1 MSIRASRDSS
11 KGAVKLFSSKRR
23 IAAVAA
29 LIVLMLFL
37 LRPGASHLK
46 SRIVSSISSG
56 VGRPVD
62 IGSVHLRLLPRP
74 GFDLDNLVVYDDP
87 AFGAEPMLRAS
98 EVTADLRLTSLL
110 RGRLEIARL
119 DLTEPSLN
127 LVHVE
132 GGRWNLEALLERTA
146 HIPLAPTGK
155 AKSEP
160 RPGFPYIEATSAR
173 INFKSGSEKKP
184 YALTNADFSLWQDSE
199 NSWGVRLKAQP
210 FRTDLNL
217 NDTGLL
223 QVSGTWQ
230 RADALGDTPL
240 QFSLEWNRAQ
250 LGQFTKF
257 FTGNDQG
264 WRGEIQLDVT
274 LAGTPAKL
282 QVTSDGSIQDFRRY
296 DITSGQALRL
306 SAHCEGEYSSLNRV
320 LDGVLCSAPVG
331 RGLITLK
338 GSMGLPGSRSFAL
351 LLAAEN
357 VPASAAALLV
367 ERAKKNLPFDLV
379 AGGTVSGNLRIDEA
393 AGSKL
398 QLDGRGEITDFRLAS
413 AANDAEIGPET
424 VPFLLATGDSSA
436 RQLTVRKSSVGMR
449 FPDSAHIEFGPFP
462 VAIGRTT
469 APTVRGW
476 VDRGAYNFE
485 VAGEA
490 DIAKALRM
498 ARMFGLV
505 ALQSTAE
512 GTAQLDLQIAGS
524 WAERSNGTP
533 SGFTGSQVTGTAK
546 LRSVR
551 VSLRGAGG
559 PVEIVSADM
568 QLSSGEVRV
577 AKLNAR
583 AADTSWTGSLEMP
596 RGCGTP
602 GACQVRF
609 TLNANQI
616 ALGGLREWVIP
627 RPKERPWYRVLE
639 SSTQAGPSFL
649 ASVRASGQLTVDRLQ
664 VQTLAATRV
673 SAKIS
678 LDTGKLQV
686 SELAADFL
694 GGKHL
699 GQWQADFRADPAPCG
714 GTGSLTGI
722 SMARLAD
729 AMKTKWIAGTATAKY
744 EVNVPC
750 PVEVLTSTSLWTSF
764 STFGEGTLKFD
775 ARDGALP
782 GVVLEEDG
790 APFRFTRFTGQA
802 RWNAGKIELKDGK
815 LDSAGATFQLSG
827 SASLKGQLDFH
838 LARNQN
844 GAAGP
849 GYTIGGTL
857 VEPTVIRATS
867 ADTQARLKTD
877 PPKLERAKQEPA
889 K

>member
-1 MSIRASRDSS
+1 MVDQAPRNSS
-11 KGAVKLFSSKRR
+11 KGAVKLFSSKQRFAA
-23 IAAVAA
+23 AAV
-29 LIVLMLFL
+29 LILLVLFL
-37 LRPGASHLK
+37 LRPGASRLK

-127 LVHVE
+127 LVHAE

-146 HIPLAPTGK
+146 HIPLAPTAK

-160 RPGFPYIEATSAR
+160 RPAFPYIEATSAR
-173 INFKSGSEKKP
+173 INFKSGPEKKP
-184 YALTNADFSLWQDSE
+184 YALTNANFSLWQDSE

-230 RADALGDTPL
+230 RAGALRDTPL

-264 WRGEIQLDVT
+264 WRGEVQLDVN

-282 QVTSDGSIQDFRRY
+282 QVTSNGSIQDFRRY

-306 SAHCEGEYSSLNRV
+306 AVHCQGEYSSLNRAV
-320 LDGVLCSAPVG
+320 DGVLCSAPVG
-331 RGLITLK
+331 RGLIRLE
-338 GSMGLPGSRSFAL
+338 GRVGLPGSHSFAL
-351 LLAAEN
+351 VVEAED
-357 VPASAAALLV
+357 VPANAAALLV
-367 ERAKKNLPFDLV
+367 ERSKKSLPPDLV
-379 AGGTVSGNLRIDEA
+379 ADGIVRGNLRIDQA

-398 QLDGRGEITDFRLAS
+398 QLEGRGEISDFRLAS
-413 AANDAEIGPET
+413 ASNGAEIGPET
-424 VPFLLATGDSSA
+424 IPIVLTGGDSSA
-436 RQLTVRKSSVGMR
+436 RKPTIHQGAPGMR
-449 FPDSAHIEFGPFP
+449 FPETAHVEFGPFP
-462 VAIGRTT
+462 VAIGRTS
-469 APTVRGW
+469 APMVRGW
-476 VDRGAYNFE
+476 IDRGAYNFE

-512 GTAQLDLQIAGS
+512 GTAQFDLQIAGS
-524 WAERSNGTP
+524 WAERSNGMS
-533 SGFTGSQVTGTAK
+533 SGFTGSQVTGMAK
-546 LRSVR
+546 LRNVR
-551 VSLRGAGG
+551 VAVRGAGG

-568 QLSSGEVRV
+568 QLLPDEVRV
-577 AKLNAR
+577 AKLNAK

-602 GACQVRF
+602 DACQVRF
-609 TLNANQI
+609 ILNANQI
-616 ALGGLREWVIP
+616 ALGGLREWVSP

-639 SSTQAGPSFL
+639 SSPQAGPSFL
-649 ASVRASGQLTVDRLQ
+649 ASVRASGRLTADRLQ
-664 VQTLAATRV
+664 LQTLAATRV
-673 SAKIS
+673 SAEVS

-686 SELAADFL
+686 SGLAADFL

-699 GQWQADFRADPAPCG
+699 GQWRADFSVKPPLCG
-714 GTGSLTGI
+714 GRGSFTGI
-722 SMARLAD
+722 SLSRLAD
-729 AMKTKWIAGTATAKY
+729 AMKDKWIAGTANAQYDVKSPCTA
-744 EVNVPC
+744 
-750 PVEVLTSTSLWTSF
+750 EVLTSTSFWTSL
-764 STFGEGTLKFD
+764 STSAGGTLQFD
-775 ARDGALP
+775 VRDGALP
-782 GVVLEEDG
+782 RVALEEDG
-790 APFRFTRFTGQA
+790 APFRFTRFAGQA
-802 RWNAGKIELKDGK
+802 RLNEGKIEVKDAKFDSPGGK
-815 LDSAGATFQLSG
+815 FQLSG
-827 SASLKGQLDFH
+827 SASIKGQLDFH
-838 LARNQN
+838 LARNQD
-844 GAAGP
+844 GTPGP
-849 GYTIGGTL
+849 GYTISGTPA
-857 VEPTVIRATS
+857 EPRVIHTLS
-867 ADTQARLKTD
+867 SETQANLK
-877 PPKLERAKQEPA
+877 P
-889 K
+889 

>member
-1 MSIRASRDSS
+1 
-11 KGAVKLFSSKRR
+11 
-23 IAAVAA
+23 
-29 LIVLMLFL
+29 LIVLVLFL
-37 LRPGASHLK
+37 LRPGASRLK
-46 SRIVSSISSG
+46 SRIGSSISSAL
-56 VGRPVD
+56 GRPVD

-110 RGRLEIARL
+110 RGRLEISHL
-119 DLTEPSLN
+119 DLSEPSLN
-127 LVHVE
+127 LVHAE
-132 GGRWNLEALLERTA
+132 SGRWNLEALLERTA
-146 HIPLAPTGK
+146 HIPLAPTAK

-160 RPGFPYIEATSAR
+160 RPAFPYIEATSAR
-173 INFKSGSEKKP
+173 MNFKSGPEKKP

-230 RADALGDTPL
+230 RADALRDTPL

-264 WRGEIQLDVT
+264 WRGEVQLDVT

-282 QVTSDGSIQDFRRY
+282 QVTSNGSIQDFRRY
-296 DITSGQALRL
+296 DITSGEALRL
-306 SAHCEGEYSSLNRV
+306 AAHCEGEYSSLNRAV
-320 LDGVLCSAPVG
+320 DDILCSAPVG

-338 GSMGLPGSRSFAL
+338 GNMGLPASHSYAL
-351 LLAAEN
+351 VVAAEN
-357 VPASAAALLV
+357 VPASAAALFI
-367 ERAKKNLPFDLV
+367 ERAKKNLPVDLV
-379 AGGTVSGNLRIDEA
+379 ADGMVRGNLRIDEA

-398 QLDGRGEITDFRLAS
+398 QLEGRGEITDFRLAS
-413 AANDAEIGPET
+413 ATNDAEIGPET
-424 VPFLLATGDSSA
+424 VPFSVAAGDSSE
-436 RQLTVRKSSVGMR
+436 RKPPVPQSAAGIR
-449 FPDSAHIEFGPFP
+449 FPETAHVEFGPFP
-462 VAIGRTT
+462 VAIGRAA

-476 VDRGAYNFE
+476 VDRGAYNFGIT
-485 VAGEA
+485 GEA
-490 DIAKALRM
+490 DIARALRM

-524 WAERSNGTP
+524 WAERSNGTS

-546 LRSVR
+546 LRNVR
-551 VSLRGAGG
+551 VSVRGAGG

-568 QLSSGEVRV
+568 QLLPDEVRV
-577 AKLNAR
+577 AKLTAK

-616 ALGGLREWVIP
+616 ALGGLREWASP

-639 SSTQAGPSFL
+639 SSPQARPAFL

-673 SAKIS
+673 SAKVS
-678 LDTGKLQV
+678 LDAGKLQV

-699 GQWQADFRADPAPCG
+699 GQWRADFSVKPSLCG

-722 SMARLAD
+722 SLARLAD
-729 AMKTKWIAGTATAKY
+729 AMKTKWIAGTANAKY
-744 EVNVPC
+744 EVKVLC
-750 PVEVLTSTSLWTSF
+750 PPEVLASTSFWTAL
-764 STFGEGTLKFD
+764 STSAEGTLQFD
-775 ARDGALP
+775 AGDGTLP
-782 GVVLEEDG
+782 RVALEEDG
-790 APFRFTRFTGQA
+790 APFRFMRFAGQA
-802 RWNAGKIELKDGK
+802 RLNAGKIELKDAR
-815 LDSAGATFQLSG
+815 LDSAGGKFQLSG
-827 SASLKGQLDFH
+827 SASLKGQLDLR

-849 GYTIGGTL
+849 EYTISGTL
-857 VEPTVIRATS
+857 AEPRVIHSPS
-867 ADTQARLKTD
+867 AETQARLKAD
-877 PPKLERAKQEPA
+877 PPK
-889 K
+889 

>member
-1 MSIRASRDSS
+1 M
-11 KGAVKLFSSKRR
+11 KLFSSKRR
-23 IAAVAA
+23 IVLTAT
-29 LIVLMLFL
+29 LIVLALFL
-37 LRPGASHLK
+37 LRPGASRLK
-46 SRIVSSISSG
+46 SRIVSSISSA

-74 GFDLDNLVVYDDP
+74 GFDLENLVVYDDP

-110 RGRLEIARL
+110 RGRLEISHL

-127 LVHVE
+127 LVHAE
-132 GGRWNLEALLERTA
+132 NGRWNLEALLERTA

-173 INFKSGSEKKP
+173 INFKSGPEKKP
-184 YALTNADFSLWQDSE
+184 YALTNANFSLWQDSE

-223 QVSGTWQ
+223 QMSGTWQ
-230 RADALGDTPL
+230 RAAALRDTPL

-264 WRGEIQLDVT
+264 WRGEVQLDVT

-282 QVTSDGSIQDFRRY
+282 QIASNGSIEDFRRY

-306 SAHCEGEYSSLNRV
+306 AAHCEGEYSSLNRAV
-320 LDGVLCSAPVG
+320 DDVLCSAPVG
-331 RGLITLK
+331 RGFITLK
-338 GSMGLPGSRSFAL
+338 GTMGLPGSHTYGL
-351 LLAAEN
+351 VLVAEN
-357 VPASAAALLV
+357 VPANAAALLL
-367 ERAKKNLPFDLV
+367 ERAKKNLPLDLV
-379 AGGTVSGNLRIDEA
+379 ADGTVDGTLRIDEA

-398 QLDGRGEITDFRLAS
+398 QMEGKGEIAHFRLAS
-413 AANDAEIGPET
+413 ATNDAEIGPET
-424 VPFLLATGDSSA
+424 VPFLLAGGDASA
-436 RQLTVRKSSVGMR
+436 RKPAVHKSAAGMR
-449 FPDSAHIEFGPFP
+449 FPETPHLEFGPFP
-462 VAIGRTT
+462 VAIGRT

-505 ALQSTAE
+505 ALQSNAE
-512 GTAQLDLQIAGS
+512 GTAQLNLQIAGS
-524 WAERSNGTP
+524 WADRSNGTS

-546 LRSVR
+546 LRNVR
-551 VSLRGAGG
+551 VAVRGAGG

-568 QLSSGEVRV
+568 QLLPDEVRV
-577 AKLNAR
+577 AKLNAK

-596 RGCGTP
+596 RGCGAP

-609 TLNANQI
+609 ILNANQI
-616 ALGGLREWVIP
+616 ALGGLREWISP

-639 SSTQAGPSFL
+639 SSPQAGPSFL
-649 ASVRASGQLTVDRLQ
+649 ASVRAAGQFTADRLQ
-664 VQTLAATRV
+664 VQALAATRV
-673 SAKIS
+673 SAKVS
-678 LDTGKLQV
+678 LDAGKLQV
-686 SELAADFL
+686 SELTADFL

-699 GQWQADFRADPAPCG
+699 GQWRADFSGKPALCG
-714 GTGSLTGI
+714 GSGSLTGI
-722 SMARLAD
+722 SLARLAD
-729 AMKTKWIAGTATAKY
+729 AMKNKWIAGTANAKY
-744 EVNVPC
+744 EVKIPC
-750 PVEVLTSTSLWTSF
+750 PAELWTATSTSFWDSF
-764 STFGEGTLKFD
+764 STSAEGTLQFD
-775 ARDGALP
+775 AGDGTLARV
-782 GVVLEEDG
+782 GLEENG
-790 APFRFTRFTGQA
+790 APFRFTRFTGLA
-802 RWNAGKIELKDGK
+802 RLNAGTIEMKDAR
-815 LDSAGATFQLSG
+815 LDSAGGMFQLSG
-827 SASLKGQLDFH
+827 NTSLKGQLDFR

-849 GYTIGGTL
+849 GYAINGTL
-857 VEPTVIRATS
+857 AEPRVIRS
-867 ADTQARLKTD
+867 ASSETQANLK
-877 PPKLERAKQEPA
+877 P
-889 K
+889 